1 MHFLIVQEAR
11 VQYPE
16 LVSPEVS
23 LLVLQTA
30 TLSLQICFSLCLHV
44 IIPSCAH
51 ITVFSLYV
59 QITSSYQDT

>member
-1 MHFLIVQEAR
+1 MYFLIAQEVK

-23 LLVLQTA
+23 LLVPQTA
-30 TLSLQICFSLCLHV
+30 TLSLQICFSLYLHI

-59 QITSSYQDT
+59 QITSSCQDT